1 MKVGELH
8 ILEQKT
14 KSSMVSSWT
23 EYLCLQ
29 MLADNMFELS
39 MRSYEVIGDLSS
51 YYDEEADDYVIPDQI
66 DGQKVAGVED
76 GYIVGGELMLL
87 EDQMSPFLFV
97 SADDKELIDWIS
109 SYSSDDTILVQIR
122 SLISCK

>member
-14 KSSMVSSWT
+14 ESTMVSTWT

-29 MLADNMFELS
+29 MLADNMFEIS
-39 MRSYEVIGDLSS
+39 MRSYAIIGDLNS

-66 DGQKVAGVED
+66 DGQKVVGVED
-76 GYIVGGELMLL
+76 GYIVGGELT
-87 EDQMSPFLFV
+87 EVGDHMSPLEFANV
-97 SADDKELIDWIS
+97 EDEELIDWINANGF
-109 SYSSDDTILVQIR
+109 DDVILAKVR
-122 SLISCK
+122 SLMHSI

>member
-23 EYLCLQ
+23 EYLCLK

-39 MRSYEVIGDLSS
+39 IRSYDVIGDLSS
-51 YYDEEADDYVIPDQI
+51 YYDEEADDYMIPDQI
-66 DGQKVAGVED
+66 DGQKVVGVED
-76 GYIVGGELMLL
+76 GYIVGEN
-87 EDQMSPFLFV
+87 
-97 SADDKELIDWIS
+97 
-109 SYSSDDTILVQIR
+109 
-122 SLISCK
+122 